1 MSNSIP
7 APRSKR
13 RTASPLPL
21 PLTPGEAETLRAA
34 VQRIIRG
41 SDAAGQKSPPP
52 GKKKSSH

>member
-1 MSNSIP
+1 MSDP
-7 APRSKR
+7 VPVTLSKR
-13 RTASPLPL
+13 KIVSPL

-41 SDAAGQKSPPP
+41 SEVAGLKSPPQ